1 MVVIGSVVGGSVTG
15 GSVVEGSGFEQSSA
29 TVPMI
34 LFKTFKSTRALKL
47 TSTRVNTSLLLP
59 SITVWGDAVDTKLM
73 NYKGIWKMFISHLHI
88 ELHLLLLPRMVLAK
102 LRLASMFA
110 SKFTNFVIRL
120 LSPTMI

>member
-73 NYKGIWKMFISHLHI
+73 NYKGI
-88 ELHLLLLPRMVLAK
+88 
-102 LRLASMFA
+102 
-110 SKFTNFVIRL
+110 
-120 LSPTMI
+120 